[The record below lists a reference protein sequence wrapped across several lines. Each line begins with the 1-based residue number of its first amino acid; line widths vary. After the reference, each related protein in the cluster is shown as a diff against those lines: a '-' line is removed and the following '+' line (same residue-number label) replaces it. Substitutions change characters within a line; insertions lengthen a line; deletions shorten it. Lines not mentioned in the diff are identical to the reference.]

1 LNYPREE
8 GCRSLFELIINELN
22 FETTIKI
29 TIFEKTTSM
38 EGFLIFPI
46 LISLFYLTII
56 GALIYL
62 VYTWV
67 TKFISLKEEQNNLLR
82 EIIKRM
88 ENK

>member
-1 LNYPREE
+1 
-8 GCRSLFELIINELN
+8 
-22 FETTIKI
+22 
-29 TIFEKTTSM
+29 M
-38 EGFLIFPI
+38 EGLMIFPI
-46 LISLFYLTII
+46 LITLFYLTII
-56 GALIYL
+56 GAVIYL

>member
-1 LNYPREE
+1 MPFWRQ
-8 GCRSLFELIINELN
+8 RINELN
-22 FETTIKI
+22 FDTTIKI
-29 TIFEKTTSM
+29 TIFEKKRTSM
-38 EGFLIFPI
+38 EGFMIFPI
-46 LISLFYLTII
+46 LIVLFYLTII
-56 GALIYL
+56 AAVFYL

>member
-1 LNYPREE
+1 ML
-8 GCRSLFELIINELN
+8 
-22 FETTIKI
+22 TI
-29 TIFEKTTSM
+29 M
-38 EGFLIFPI
+38 EGLMIFPI

-56 GALIYL
+56 AAVIYL

-67 TKFISLKEEQNNLLR
+67 TKFISIKEEQNNLLR

>member
-1 LNYPREE
+1 
-8 GCRSLFELIINELN
+8 
-22 FETTIKI
+22 
-29 TIFEKTTSM
+29 M
-38 EGFLIFPI
+38 EGLMILPI

-56 GALIYL
+56 GAVIYL

-82 EIIKRM
+82 EIIKRL

>member
-1 LNYPREE
+1 
-8 GCRSLFELIINELN
+8 
-22 FETTIKI
+22 
-29 TIFEKTTSM
+29 M
-38 EGFLIFPI
+38 EGLMIFPI

-56 GALIYL
+56 AAVIYL

-82 EIIKRM
+82 EIIKRL

>member
-1 LNYPREE
+1 MNKRIEFWNNLK
-8 GCRSLFELIINELN
+8 IIIKKR
-22 FETTIKI
+22 TIM
-29 TIFEKTTSM
+29 S
-38 EGFLIFPI
+38 GFMILPI

-56 GALIYL
+56 GAVFYL

-82 EIIKRM
+82 EIIKQL

>member
-1 LNYPREE
+1 
-8 GCRSLFELIINELN
+8 
-22 FETTIKI
+22 
-29 TIFEKTTSM
+29 M

-46 LISLFYLTII
+46 LISLFYLGIV
-56 GALIYL
+56 AAVFYL

-67 TKFISLKEEQNNLLR
+67 TKFISLKEEQNDLLR